1 MRRRCRD
8 ARPSLPSA
16 DRPAFL
22 SRTPTRRAIGVS
34 IGAGRLL
41 IGAVFMAAPEGS
53 VRLLGLDTATAR
65 RVAWLARMTA
75 ARDGVL
81 GAGTLAATTRG
92 TGEAAWLVAGAVS
105 DTADAVVLA
114 AALRDGR
121 VRGLRARAITAGA
134 AVAAG
139 LAILATA
146 DALRSR

>member
-1 MRRRCRD
+1 
-8 ARPSLPSA
+8 
-16 DRPAFL
+16 
-22 SRTPTRRAIGVS
+22 
-34 IGAGRLL
+34 LL